1 MNSKN
6 LPLSQVER
14 GWTIGVGW
22 TRKVVIAASVLNILA
37 LLTIILSIVNL
48 TPLTLIIAVS
58 IGGGL
63 MALSII
69 LYIIVVVTDLKRRG
83 VL

>member
-6 LPLSQVER
+6 LPLSHVEG

-22 TRKVVIAASVLNILA
+22 TRKLVIAASVLDILA
-37 LLTIILSIVNL
+37 LLTIILSISKL
-48 TPLTLIIAVS
+48 TPLTLIISVS
-58 IGGGL
+58 LGGAL
-63 MALSII
+63 MAISII
-69 LYIIVVVTDLKRRG
+69 LYIIVVVVDLRRRG

>member
-1 MNSKN
+1 MSSKN
-6 LPLSQVER
+6 LPLSNLDS

-22 TRKVVIAASVLNILA
+22 SRKVVIAASVLNILA
-37 LLTIILSIVNL
+37 LLTIILSIVEL

-58 IGGGL
+58 VGGAL
-63 MALSII
+63 MAISIV
-69 LYIIVVVTDLKRRG
+69 LYIVVVIADLRKRG